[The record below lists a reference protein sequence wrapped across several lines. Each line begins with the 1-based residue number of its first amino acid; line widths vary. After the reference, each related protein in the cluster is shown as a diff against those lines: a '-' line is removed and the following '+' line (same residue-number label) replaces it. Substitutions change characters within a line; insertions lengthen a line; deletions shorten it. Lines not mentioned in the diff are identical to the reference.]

1 MLSRRFCIKPTAPL
15 TRPRPSCALGRRKP
29 PTRSIQSPAGGD
41 GGGDIGGG
49 TGGGGSGGGGG
60 NDDNSSWH
68 LPGGLRYSGAW
79 ALCTECLALWQHHKA
94 AARDAERRAQ
104 LFDGA
109 ASLSQSSGDAAGREA
124 TVSIIVPALNEEAG
138 LEATLRYLQKQ
149 LQPAAAEIIVVDGGS
164 SDRTVSVARR
174 CGVRVVQAGRG
185 RARQM
190 NAGAAAAK
198 GQILVFAHADT
209 QPPQA
214 LVAEVRRQLSQPNV
228 VLGGFR
234 PLIEF
239 EGKPLRAFSANNTL
253 KTYYGPLLLRPLSF
267 LRGLRC
273 LFGDQTLFCRAADF
287 RNVGGYDGR
296 LPIMEDADL
305 CIRLQMTGPVE
316 CSKRRRGRVVQ
327 VNSVPNRTSGRR
339 LAQWGGLRATAIH
352 VIIGLSWYCGATP
365 EQLRGIYHRLYT
377 DLYRG

>member
-1 MLSRRFCIKPTAPL
+1 MISPQSSIKPTAPL
-15 TRPRPSCALGRRKP
+15 RRPRPSCALGRRKP
-29 PTRSIQSPAGGD
+29 PARSVQSPAGGD

-49 TGGGGSGGGGG
+49 TGGSGSGGGGG
-60 NDDNSSWH
+60 SDDNSSSWH
-68 LPGGLRYSGAW
+68 LPGGLCCAGAW
-79 ALCTECLALWQHHKA
+79 ALCTECLALWQHRKA

-109 ASLSQSSGDAAGREA
+109 GSLSQSSGDAAGREA
-124 TVSIIVPALNEEAG
+124 TVSIIVPALNEETG
-138 LEATLRYLQKQ
+138 LEGTLRYLQKQ

-174 CGVRVVQAGRG
+174 CGVRVVHAGRG

-305 CIRLQMTGPVE
+305 SCW
-316 CSKRRRGRVVQ
+316 
-327 VNSVPNRTSGRR
+327 VNSVPNHTSGRR